1 MCTTALFLI
10 LAGRV
15 TFVQAH
21 GFVKTW
27 SVDGVSQ
34 PGYTPS
40 NPAAPE
46 NENTAERATDN
57 KDNGRYISI
66 SVTDIQDLPT
76 ILPQSL
82 PVEE

>member
-1 MCTTALFLI
+1 MYTAALVLL

-15 TFVQAH
+15 SLVQAH

-57 KDNGRYISI
+57 KENGKFISV
-66 SVTDIQDLPT
+66 SVTDIQALPT

-82 PVEE
+82 LVEE

>member
-57 KDNGRYISI
+57 KDNGKYT
-66 SVTDIQDLPT
+66 SVLVTHIQALPT

-82 PVEE
+82 LVEE

>member
-1 MCTTALFLI
+1 MYIPALFLL

-15 TFVQAH
+15 ALVQAH

-34 PGYTPS
+34 PGYTPC
-40 NPAAPE
+40 NPAGVE

-57 KDNGRYISI
+57 KDNGKYRLVL
-66 SVTDIQDLPT
+66 VTDGQVLPI
-76 ILPQSL
+76 ILQQAL
-82 PVEE
+82 LAEE

>member
-1 MCTTALFLI
+1 MYTPALFIL
-10 LAGRV
+10 LAGRASL
-15 TFVQAH
+15 VQAH

-57 KDNGRYISI
+57 KDNGEYMFAAKLN
-66 SVTDIQDLPT
+66 D
-76 ILPQSL
+76 
-82 PVEE
+82 